1 LAISGD
7 DLKTMA
13 AFKKSLNAAYPFI
26 SDPDA
31 VLMKLFDVKYPF
43 FAVPSRHTF
52 VVGKGRRIEAIFS
65 GGDAIDANQAIE
77 SCSIPTKN

>member
-1 LAISGD
+1 M
-7 DLKTMA
+7 K

-43 FAVPSRHTF
+43 FSVPSRYTF
-52 VVGKGRRIEAIFS
+52 VVGKERRIKSVFS
-65 GGDAIDANQAIE
+65 GSDAIDANLAIE
-77 SCSIPTKN
+77 SCSIPAQK